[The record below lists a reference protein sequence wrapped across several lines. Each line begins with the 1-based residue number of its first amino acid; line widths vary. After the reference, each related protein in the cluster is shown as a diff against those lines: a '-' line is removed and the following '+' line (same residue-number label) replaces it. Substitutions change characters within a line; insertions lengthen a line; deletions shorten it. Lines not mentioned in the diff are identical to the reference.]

1 MLAPIRVPSM
11 RMDRLAR
18 LSAEARTVHDMV
30 QQWLLLCTLSNDL
43 LREPHGHDSAEGLLL
58 HEKP

>member
-1 MLAPIRVPSM
+1 M

-18 LSAEARTVHDMV
+18 LSAEARTVRDMV